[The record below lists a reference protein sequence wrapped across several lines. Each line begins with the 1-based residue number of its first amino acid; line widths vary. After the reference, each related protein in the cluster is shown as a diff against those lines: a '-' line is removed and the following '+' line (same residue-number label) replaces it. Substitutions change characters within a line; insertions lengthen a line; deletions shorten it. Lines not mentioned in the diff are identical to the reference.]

1 MNERD
6 ELDPR
11 LEIEALEKLIAARAG
26 GNSDDLEAFGK
37 QDAVRGEAVRRAKE
51 AAAMGSTKPEPPEF
65 PGPEGVPA
73 AAGKFGAFRLI
84 EELGRGGQGE
94 VWLAEDS
101 RLLRRVALKILHR
114 GVAASDDALLRF
126 RREAEIASKLDHPG
140 LCAVFDVGREQGR
153 AWMAMRYVEGETVA
167 KKIASR
173 LGRPG
178 DADAIT
184 GWVKIVED
192 TARAVHAAHEVG
204 VVHRDLKP
212 SNVVVGKDGA
222 PVVLDFGLARD
233 EGSGQATLTAPGAVF
248 GTPAFMAPEQLL
260 GHAVIDRRADV
271 FALGAVLFQ
280 ALTGRLPREGP
291 TFEAIRAVAFDPIPS
306 VRKLNPAV
314 SEDLAVVVATALAPD
329 LGLRYRT
336 AADFADDLRRVRDG
350 EPVRARPVG
359 PLVRLR
365 SWAKR
370 NKALAAATFGAF
382 LALAVGLAFSLHF
395 GLGQA
400 RALEERDQV
409 SDLRTIR
416 ELLDRERRL
425 WPVGPNL
432 VESCA
437 KWLAEAGELLRRV
450 PLHEEAR
457 SKLRKATGTVSGGAP
472 VFERVEDAYFDEVLS
487 EVLTGIET
495 VRARAEAVAQRRD
508 RSASLA
514 GRSTSGPFAE
524 AWSQC
529 AARVAKDPRFAGLGL
544 SPILGLVPLGTDR
557 VSGLEEFWMVESGV
571 EPPLN
576 GATGERRIAENS
588 GVVLILLPGGPVLL
602 GADEEDRDADAPFE
616 RPQVKVTLAPFLMG
630 KFEMTQG
637 QWMRLAES
645 SNPSYYFPGTDRGRE
660 SAPGEAPTLAH
671 PVESVTWQTAVEVLS
686 RHSAQLPTEAQW
698 EYACRAGGEERWSSG
713 DERSSMS
720 GHCNVA
726 GLESRRS
733 LWLFGSPPAFADSH
747 RLHAPVGRYFSN
759 AFGIFDLHGNVG
771 EWCADPLV
779 RDRTGVLVRSKD
791 GLQTAIGSEQNR
803 LVKGGSF
810 QLDLTYARTTARNW
824 LPYDIARRD
833 VGLRVSLSLA
843 NR

>member
-26 GNSDDLEAFGK
+26 GNPDDLEAFGK

-94 VWLAEDS
+94 VWLAQDS
-101 RLLRRVALKILHR
+101 RLRRRVALKILHR

-167 KKIASR
+167 KKIAAR

-178 DADAIT
+178 DADAIA

-359 PLVRLR
+359 PLLRLR

-382 LALAVGLAFSLHF
+382 AALAVGLAFSLHF

-400 RALEERDQV
+400 RALAQRDQV
-409 SDLRTIR
+409 ADLRNLR
-416 ELLDRERRL
+416 RLLDAETRL
-425 WPVGPNL
+425 YPIGPEIVDACATWL
-432 VESCA
+432 DEAAIALARQVVHESARTELRGLA
-437 KWLAEAGELLRRV
+437 KADA
-450 PLHEEAR
+450 
-457 SKLRKATGTVSGGAP
+457 SGQP
-472 VFERVEDAYFDEVLS
+472 TFVRVEDAYYDDVLGEVLDALS
-487 EVLTGIET
+487 KLRGRVDSVRERRSRALTLRE
-495 VRARAEAVAQRRD
+495 
-508 RSASLA
+508 RSVE
-514 GRSTSGPFAE
+514 GPHKE
-524 AWSQC
+524 AWIGC
-529 AARVAKDPRFAGLGL
+529 AARVAADARFKGFRPA
-544 SPILGLVPLGTDR
+544 PIPGLVPLGPNPQ
-557 VSGLEEFWMVESGV
+557 SKLEEFWHVETGS
-571 EPPLN
+571 EPTVD
-576 GATGERRIAENS
+576 AKTGERRVDESS
-588 GVVLILLPGGPVLL
+588 GVVLVLLPGGSSQM
-602 GADEEDRDADAPFE
+602 GARDDDDAADRPFE
-616 RPQVKVTLAPFLMG
+616 APLVDVVLDPYLIA
-630 KFEMTQG
+630 KFELTQG
-637 QWMRLAES
+637 QWIRIAEGA
-645 SNPSYYFPGTDRGRE
+645 NPAYYFPGTERGKE
-660 SAPGEAPTLAH
+660 SAPGEDPTLGH
-671 PVESVTWQTAVEVLS
+671 PVEFVSRVQATEVLG
-686 RHSAQLPTEAQW
+686 RVGMTLPTEAQW
-698 EYACRAGGEERWSSG
+698 EFACRAGSETPWFGGEDRGSSA
-713 DERSSMS
+713 

-726 GLESRRS
+726 GLETRKS
-733 LWLFGSPPAFADSH
+733 LWTFGLPPAFRDAH
-747 RLHAPVGRYFSN
+747 RLHAKVGSYAPN
-759 AFGIFDLHGNVG
+759 AFGIFDMQGNVA
-771 EWCADPLV
+771 EWC
-779 RDRTGVLVRSKD
+779 RDDLLRNRTGAVPQPGD
-791 GLQTAIGSEQNR
+791 GLLT
-803 LVKGGSF
+803 VKSSDGNGVIRGGSF
-810 QLDLTYARTTARNW
+810 QLDVTYARSSARFIF
-824 LPYDIARRD
+824 PRDATRRD
-833 VGLRVSLSLA
+833 IGVRPSAAIRGM
-843 NR
+843 

>member
-26 GNSDDLEAFGK
+26 GNPDDLEAFGK

-94 VWLAEDS
+94 VWLAQDS
-101 RLLRRVALKILHR
+101 RLRRRVALKILHR

-153 AWMAMRYVEGETVA
+153 AWMAMRYVEGETVS
-167 KKIASR
+167 KKIAAR

-178 DADAIT
+178 DADAIA

-291 TFEAIRAVAFDPIPS
+291 TFEAIRAVAFDPIPT

-336 AADFADDLRRVRDG
+336 AADFADDLRRIRDG

-359 PLVRLR
+359 PLLRLR

-409 SDLRTIR
+409 ADVRSFRALLER
-416 ELLDRERRL
+416 EEHL
-425 WPVGPNL
+425 WPVGPEL
-432 VESCA
+432 IQPCRD
-437 KWLAEAGELLRRV
+437 WLADARKASGAVGGHRERLSRLREKAIEATPPRYASPVDAYYDDVLCEALRLAENIERRAPLVVDRLSRSESLETRSIGGAHAATWDARCAALRADSRFRGAQIRPIRGLMPLGPDPSSGLDEFLVVETGSAPVDSDVDERRV
-450 PLHEEAR
+450 PNEA
-457 SKLRKATGTVSGGAP
+457 
-472 VFERVEDAYFDEVLS
+472 
-487 EVLTGIET
+487 
-495 VRARAEAVAQRRD
+495 
-508 RSASLA
+508 
-514 GRSTSGPFAE
+514 
-524 AWSQC
+524 C
-529 AARVAKDPRFAGLGL
+529 
-544 SPILGLVPLGTDR
+544 
-557 VSGLEEFWMVESGV
+557 
-571 EPPLN
+571 
-576 GATGERRIAENS
+576 
-588 GVVLILLPGGPVLL
+588 GVVLVLLPGGTFSMGRDP
-602 GADEEDRDADAPFE
+602 RDATPGVKFE
-616 RPQVKVTLAPFLMG
+616 DPQVEVSLHPFLLS
-630 KFEMTQG
+630 KYELTQA
-637 QWMRLAES
+637 QWMRIAGAP
-645 SNPSYYFPGTDRGRE
+645 NPAYY
-660 SAPGEAPTLAH
+660 APGNGHGAETAPDEQVTLLH
-671 PVESVTWQTAVEVLS
+671 PVEHV
-686 RHSAQLPTEAQW
+686 SALEAEKTLGRVGLRLPTEAQW
-698 EYACRAGGEERWSSG
+698 EYACRAGTAFPWHSGPIPASLQGYANIVGRESPRER
-713 DERSSMS
+713 
-720 GHCNVA
+720 
-726 GLESRRS
+726 
-733 LWLFGSPPAFADSH
+733 WLFGIEPAIDDGLVLHSPIGSFRPN
-747 RLHAPVGRYFSN
+747 G
-759 AFGIFDLHGNVG
+759 FGIYDLHGNVA
-771 EWCADPLV
+771 EWCADPFLREPGSIKERPGDGFREVPGVSTRAV
-779 RDRTGVLVRSKD
+779 R
-791 GLQTAIGSEQNR
+791 
-803 LVKGGSF
+803 GGSM
-810 QLDLTYARTTARNW
+810 QQVAAYCRSSYRTVVGADER
-824 LPYDIARRD
+824 IRD
-833 VGLRVSLSLA
+833 VGLRPARAL
-843 NR
+843 N